1 LKNKMSNYKS
11 VHKCG
16 RDEIVINKSRFI
28 GTAAPVENEEQAIEF
43 IDGIRKEFKDS
54 SHNCYAYVIGE
65 NKNIQRYSDDGE
77 PSGTAGMPILN
88 VLSQEGLVNTAVVV
102 TRYFGGV
109 LLGTGGLARA
119 YAKGC
124 KIALENGIIVDKNL
138 YYDVSFN
145 LDYTLLGKMENEL
158 LKNGFIVKDKIYS
171 ENVGFKLIV
180 KEDETDKI
188 VDLINEISSGRAD
201 VSIGQAAYY
210 SVKNGKIIK

>member
-1 LKNKMSNYKS
+1 MSNYKS
-11 VHKCG
+11 VLKYG
-16 RDEIVINKSRFI
+16 RDEIIINKSRFI
-28 GTAAPVENEEQAIEF
+28 GTAAPVESEEQAIEF
-43 IDGIRKEFKDS
+43 IDEIRKEFKDA

-88 VLSQEGLVNTAVVV
+88 VISQENLVNVAVVV

-109 LLGTGGLARA
+109 LLGAGGLARA
-119 YAKGC
+119 YTKGC
-124 KIALENGIIVDKNL
+124 KIALESGIIVDKNL

-158 LKNGFIVKDKIYS
+158 LKNGFTVKNKIYS
-171 ENVGFKLIV
+171 ENVKFNLIV
-180 KEDETDKI
+180 REDETDKI
-188 VDLINEISSGRAD
+188 ISLINEITSGKAE
-201 VSIGQAAYY
+201 VNIGQATHY